1 VLYWR
6 DDLEMEVKY
15 YSKSHINVWVT
26 EDGHR
31 DHTWRLAT
39 TVNCVERKERSH
51 GTS

>member
-31 DHTWRLAT
+31 DHTWRFTGYYGEL
-39 TVNCVERKERSH
+39 R
-51 GTS
+51 